1 MCLTVIYIFRVLE
14 IDETNGNDL
23 PLESI
28 LDVRVIDGDLPETNS
43 FRYKVVENA
52 FGADKFTMITNPDG
66 SGSLKIIKVSFSLCY
81 KLPSTVACRHTF
93 EVSDI
98 ISDRSSISSRKHN
111 FPFNILSLQYYLKH
125 LAYILTKRCLDN
137 RIFVNFLTA
146 VGHIVAHC
154 GLI

>member
-93 EVSDI
+93 EVSVSPLFQTEAQFPQENI
-98 ISDRSSISSRKHN
+98 IFLLI
-111 FPFNILSLQYYLKH
+111 FYAFNTS
-125 LAYILTKRCLDN
+125 
-137 RIFVNFLTA
+137 
-146 VGHIVAHC
+146 
-154 GLI
+154 